1 MYSVSDTFKTYIKK
15 ESVSFSWHATMV
27 DLDGNDYTL
36 TVKNVVQNS
45 GKITKRTSSDKLAI
59 GKTCASELQFSLFL
73 DVDRYLLY
81 GATITLYF
89 TLYEGVDANDDP
101 ITEDV
106 PMGTFIVSECTQS
119 NGQLHITAYDVMT
132 KFDDVTFVPSAHTD
146 IQSPY
151 DWLSDACTACGVTLG
166 NTSAQIKAMPNGK
179 RNVGYADVVA
189 DVKTWRDALGYI
201 TALLGGF
208 AYIGRDGKLYI
219 GQYGGTSVDTISA
232 SFRYSSDFSDYQ
244 TTFNGIKN
252 IFKEDATQEYRTNE
266 NEEGLVID
274 LGTNPFLQFTK
285 ENNRLKAL
293 QEIID
298 VWNDV
303 YYIPFK
309 VSMPIMP
316 HYDPA
321 DVITFTGNQAG
332 EYDYGAITEIVYSI
346 GGKMSIVCSGENPKL
361 ESAEDRF
368 SKTVAGLSSDY
379 TNTRNIGNKDFW
391 ILSTTNTDAIS
402 VGSTEIQIA
411 EIEWQQNTYVQ
422 DIEMLLTVDAV
433 LSATANVE
441 IRLNVDDSADYEMS
455 VKESKSL
462 IGERV
467 FHCTN
472 PQKVTGTGTHTAKVY
487 MKVTDTPLLVGD
499 LV

>member
-1 MYSVSDTFKTYIKK
+1 MYSASATFNTKIKSNARKISWSGTITTVDGTTYSLSLANI
-15 ESVSFSWHATMV
+15 SQGS
-27 DLDGNDYTL
+27 
-36 TVKNVVQNS
+36 
-45 GKITKRTSSDKLAI
+45 ITRSISSQSLNIGTAYASSLSMEIILA
-59 GKTCASELQFSLFL
+59 GVT
-73 DVDRYLLY
+73 RYELY
-81 GATITLYF
+81 GASVSLSCSV
-89 TLYEGVDANDDP
+89 EGAS
-101 ITEDV
+101 DV
-106 PMGTFIVSECTQS
+106 IPMGVYIVTEASQTAD
-119 NGQLHITAYDVMT
+119 HISLKAYDDMV
-132 KFDDVTFVPSAHTD
+132 KFDDVVFVPSANTD

-151 DWLSDACTACGVTLG
+151 DWLSDSCTACSVTLG
-166 NTSAQIKAMPNGK
+166 NTSAEIKAMPNGK

-189 DVKTWRDALGYI
+189 DVKTWRDVLGYI
-201 TALLGGF
+201 TALLGGY
-208 AYIGRDGKLYI
+208 AYIGRDRKLYI
-219 GQYGGTSVDTISA
+219 GQYGSVSADTVPS
-232 SFRYSSDFSDYQ
+232 SFRYSSDLSDYK
-244 TTFNGIKN
+244 TTYNGIHN
-252 IFKEDATQEYRTNE
+252 IFKEDAVQEYTSNE
-266 NEEGLVID
+266 NEDGLILD

-285 ENNRLKAL
+285 QNNRIKAM

-298 VWNDV
+298 VWDGLFYV
-303 YYIPFK
+303 PFK
-309 VSMPIMP
+309 VDMPLVP
-316 HYDPA
+316 TYDPG
-321 DVITFTGNQAG
+321 DIISFSDNQATQ
-332 EYDYGAITEIVYSI
+332 DDFGAITEITYQL
-346 GGKMSIVCSGENPKL
+346 GGTMSITCTGDNPRL
-361 ESAEDRF
+361 ADAQDRF

-391 ILSTTNTDAIS
+391 ILSATNTDAIT

-487 MKVTDTPLLVGD
+487 MKVTDSALLVGD